1 MYQSEGSELEP
12 SNLINRENY
21 DIGRLIFSVR
31 DTQVIL
37 DKDLAKLYGVETKVL
52 NQAAKRNSAR
62 FPEGFRFQLT
72 IEECSRS
79 QFVTLNTE
87 RGKNIKYLPYAY
99 SEQGVAMLSAILKSQ
114 TAIDVSVKIMNAF
127 VYMRRFLMINAG
139 LFQKMEMLEQKQL
152 QTDHIIDEI
161 LNKLEDQHRP
171 PT

>member
-1 MYQSEGSELEP
+1 MDEEIKLYQSEGSELEP

-52 NQAAKRNSAR
+52 NQAAKRNIAR

-72 IEECSRS
+72 KEECSRS
-79 QFVTLNTE
+79 QNVTLNAE

-99 SEQGVAMLSAILKSQ
+99 SEQGVAMLSAILKS
-114 TAIDVSVKIMNAF
+114 DVG
-127 VYMRRFLMINAG
+127 R
-139 LFQKMEMLEQKQL
+139 
-152 QTDHIIDEI
+152 
-161 LNKLEDQHRP
+161 
-171 PT
+171 